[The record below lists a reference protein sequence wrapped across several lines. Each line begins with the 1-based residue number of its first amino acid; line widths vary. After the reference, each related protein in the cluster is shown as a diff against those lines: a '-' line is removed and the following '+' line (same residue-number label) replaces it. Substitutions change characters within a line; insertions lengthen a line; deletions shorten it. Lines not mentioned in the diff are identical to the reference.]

1 MEKKRVRLHVCR
13 CTFSNARTAKTVN
26 SSLTV
31 SRMIW
36 QKSPAKGNFM
46 KRFALA
52 LLLCGF
58 LGASTFAA
66 DRVKTANGV
75 VESTAPPKDGVR
87 SFKGIPFAAP
97 PVGEL
102 RWKEPQPVKN
112 WKGVRNADKFG
123 ARCMQRSGGDYWFRG
138 DEMSEDCLF
147 LNVWT
152 PAKSGRERL
161 PVLVYIFGGGF
172 QQGDGSEPR
181 YDGES
186 MARQGIV
193 AVSINYRLGIFGFF
207 SHPDLTEESAHHAS
221 GNYGLLDQVAALRW
235 VQKNISAFGGDPRRV
250 TIAGESAGSISV
262 SALMASPLSKGLI
275 AGAIGESGA
284 LISTLP
290 PHPLAETEQN
300 GVKFAETA
308 GVTSIAGLRALSAEK
323 IMELATPAGGRGA
336 GGAATI
342 SFSPNLDGYFLP
354 KTLVQIF
361 EAGEQ
366 AKVPLLAGSNS
377 AEQGAGAILGQN
389 EPTVENFTAAVRRL
403 YGDNA
408 DQILK
413 VYAPTTPEEVWQAAT
428 DLASARF
435 IAFGTWKWTELQ
447 AANSDKPVYRYY
459 YTRPRPAMIPG
470 RGPAVVGAGAG
481 GGGRGS
487 RGGAGR
493 GGAFAAGPRGAAHSS
508 EIQYAMGNLDLDDRY
523 AWDAADHKVSETMF
537 SYFANFIKMG
547 NPNGPGLSEWPTY
560 SAKTGYIRMR
570 LGVESKAEPE
580 PDRARYAVLDAIFS
594 AQK

>member
-1 MEKKRVRLHVCR
+1 M
-13 CTFSNARTAKTVN
+13 
-26 SSLTV
+26 
-31 SRMIW
+31 
-36 QKSPAKGNFM
+36 M
-46 KRFALA
+46 KFVLA
-52 LLLCGF
+52 LFLCGF
-58 LGASTFAA
+58 LRESTFAA
-66 DRVKTANGV
+66 DRVKTANGMI
-75 VESTAPPKDGVR
+75 ESTAPPKDGVR

-97 PVGEL
+97 PEGEL
-102 RWKEPQPVKN
+102 RWKEPQPVRN
-112 WKGVRNADKFG
+112 WKGVRNANKFG

-138 DEMSEDCLF
+138 DGMSEDCLF

-152 PAKSGRERL
+152 PAKSGSERL

-186 MARQGIV
+186 MAHKGIV

-207 SHPDLTEESAHHAS
+207 SHPDLTKQSAHHAS

-235 VQKNISAFGGDPRRV
+235 VQKNIAAFGGDPQRV

-290 PHPLAETEQN
+290 PHALAETEQN
-300 GVKFAETA
+300 GMKFAETA
-308 GVTSIAGLRALSAEK
+308 GATSIAGLRALTAEK
-323 IMELATPAGGRGA
+323 IMELTAPVGGIGA
-336 GGAATI
+336 GATSGAATI
-342 SFSPNLDGYFLP
+342 SYGPNLDGYFLP

-366 AKVPLLAGSNS
+366 AKVPLLAGTNS
-377 AEQGAGAILGQN
+377 AEQGAGAVLGQN
-389 EPTVENFTAAVRRL
+389 EATVEGFTAAIHRL
-403 YGDNA
+403 YGNNA
-408 DQILK
+408 DQLLK
-413 VYAPTTPEEVWQAAT
+413 VYAPTTPEEVTQAAT

-447 AANSDKPVYRYY
+447 ATNGGKPVYRYY
-459 YTRPRPAMIPG
+459 YTRPRPGTIPG
-470 RGPAVVGAGAG
+470 RGPAVATGAGG

-487 RGGAGR
+487 GSGAGR
-493 GGAFAAGPRGAAHSS
+493 SGGVAAAPRGAGHSV

-523 AWDAADHKVSETMF
+523 AWDAADRKVSETM
-537 SYFANFIKMG
+537 SGYFASFIKTG
-547 NPNGPGLSEWPTY
+547 NPNGPGLPEWPTY

-580 PDRARYAVLDAIFS
+580 PDRARYLVLEAILS
-594 AQK
+594 AQE